1 MKGVFS
7 LQAKQG
13 GLGIMNMSDAADW
26 EYENSRIFTEEL
38 TEMIFEQQNIM
49 KLNQKKMEETARIV
63 ETRKIEYHAN

>member
-1 MKGVFS
+1 
-7 LQAKQG
+7 
-13 GLGIMNMSDAADW
+13 MNMSDAADW

-38 TEMIFEQQNIM
+38 TQMIFEQQNIL